1 MHLEF
6 AFIFL
11 HCIFFKFFYR
21 SINKPN
27 IHDNTIGILRFQN
40 KLNDLFSSTGFYV
53 KSKVREGSDNGKN
66 MFFNFGA
73 LLLKMCCFEV
83 VAFFFSPSGYPI
95 KSIFQ

>member
-27 IHDNTIGILRFQN
+27 IHDNIIGILRFQN

-53 KSKVREGSDNGKN
+53 KSKVRGVSGNGKN
-66 MFFNFGA
+66 MFSNFGA
-73 LLLKMCCFEV
+73 LLLKMFCFEV
-83 VAFFFSPSGYPI
+83 VAIFFSPSGYPI
-95 KSIFQ
+95 KLIFQ